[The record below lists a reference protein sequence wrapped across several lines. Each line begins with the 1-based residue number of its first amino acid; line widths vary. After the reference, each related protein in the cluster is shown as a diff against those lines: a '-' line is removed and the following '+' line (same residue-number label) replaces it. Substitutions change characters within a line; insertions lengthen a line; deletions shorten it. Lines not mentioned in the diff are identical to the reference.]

1 MRGARKL
8 IELYNKWTGKTG
20 KFQEIMYRKSARER
34 EGEEQ
39 RGDRHFNN

>member
-20 KFQEIMYRKSARER
+20 KCKEIMYRKSARER
-34 EGEEQ
+34 ERGQ